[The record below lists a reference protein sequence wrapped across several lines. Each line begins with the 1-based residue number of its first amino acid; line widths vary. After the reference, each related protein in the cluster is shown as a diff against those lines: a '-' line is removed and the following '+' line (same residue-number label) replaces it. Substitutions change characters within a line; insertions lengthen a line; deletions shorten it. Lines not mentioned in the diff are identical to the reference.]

1 MQPGIWH
8 GSTVL
13 CSAALLSVT
22 AAAADPSAE
31 YNFLGLRQAPL
42 EGPIIT
48 DRPSFGDATVTVP
61 YGHFLLESGYG
72 YAQDGGE
79 HVHNGPVVL
88 LRAGLVPNLELRL
101 GWDGY
106 AHASTGEEGS
116 ANTRLGLKIHALH
129 EQGLVP
135 DLVVI
140 PELVL
145 PTGDADVA
153 ADEAEPEVRFA
164 WSYAL
169 TPAIALGGN
178 FNIAAREDENSSGH
192 RLEYAA
198 SLAAGYV
205 ISGNWSGYL
214 EYFAIFPER
223 ALGQETHSINTG
235 IAYLISDRLQLDA
248 FIGGGLNEAADDV
261 FGGFGISRLW

>member
-1 MQPGIWH
+1 MPPRLWL
-8 GSTVL
+8 GSAAF
-13 CSAALLSVT
+13 CSANLLMT
-22 AAAADPSAE
+22 AAAAAEPTAE
-31 YNFLGLRQAPL
+31 YNFLGLPQAPL

-61 YGHFLLESGYG
+61 YGRFLLESGYG
-72 YAQDGGE
+72 YNQDGAE
-79 HVHNGPVVL
+79 HVHNGAVLL

-106 AHASTGEEGS
+106 ARASTGEEGS

-140 PELVL
+140 PEFVI

-153 ADEAEPEVRFA
+153 ADEVEPEVRFA

-169 TPAIALGGN
+169 SPAIALGGN
-178 FNIAAREDENSSGH
+178 FNIAARDDAGSSRH

-198 SLAAGYV
+198 SLGGGYV
-205 ISGNWSGYL
+205 LSERWSGYL
-214 EYFAIFPER
+214 EYFAIFRES

-235 IAYLISDRLQLDA
+235 IAYLITDRLQLDA

-261 FGGFGISRLW
+261 FGGFGISKLW

>member
-1 MQPGIWH
+1 MQPRIWL
-8 GSTVL
+8 GSAAF
-13 CSAALLSVT
+13 CSANLLMAVAT
-22 AAAADPSAE
+22 AAEPTAG
-31 YNFLGLRQAPL
+31 YNFLGLPQAPL

-61 YGHFLLESGYG
+61 FGHFLLESGYG
-72 YAQDGGE
+72 FNLDAGE
-79 HVHNGPVVL
+79 HIHNGPVLL

-106 AHASTGEEGS
+106 AHASTGEEGP
-116 ANTRLGLKIHALH
+116 ANTRVGLKIHALH

-140 PELVL
+140 PEFVI

-153 ADEAEPEVRFA
+153 ADEVEPEVRFA

-178 FNIAAREDENSSGH
+178 FNIAARADANSSRH

-205 ISGNWSGYL
+205 LSDKWSGYL
-214 EYFAIFPER
+214 EYFAIFPAS
-223 ALGQETHSINTG
+223 ALGQETHSINSG
-235 IAYLISDRLQLDA
+235 IAYLITDRLQLDA

-261 FGGFGISRLW
+261 FGGFGISKLW